1 MNVLITGASSGFGKE
16 TAIALAESGH
26 TIFAAMRCLQ
36 GKNESSATQLL
47 ELSATLSGQII
58 PIEMD
63 VSSDKSVEKAVSA
76 VLSQITGSLDV
87 VINNAGVYLGGLNE
101 TISLPQVEQMFNINV
116 FGAVRVMRIVLPT
129 FRQQGKGTIINVT
142 SSMSKLVLPLSG
154 LYTASKAALEAL
166 SESYAYELAPL
177 GIETLILQPG
187 SFNTGIMN
195 KSPRPDDGEK
205 SSGYSETLNQAERMN
220 QQYVNLVEDSFINNS
235 PRLVAGSIVDLLAI
249 PYGERPLR
257 TLVDPSGLGEQVKV
271 LNSHIEQSQQTF
283 LRSVGCENM
292 IQIQGA

>member
-26 TIFAAMRCLQ
+26 TIFAAMRSLQ
-36 GKNESSATQLL
+36 GKNKNSADHLL
-47 ELSATLSGQII
+47 ELSATLTGQII

-87 VINNAGVYLGGLNE
+87 VINNAGVYIGGLNE
-101 TISLPQVEQMFNINV
+101 TISLPQVEQTFNVNLL
-116 FGAVRVMRIVLPT
+116 GAVRVMRTVLPT

-142 SSMSKLVLPLSG
+142 SSLSKLVLPLSG

-195 KSPRPDDGEK
+195 KSQRPDDGEK
-205 SSGYSETLNQAERMN
+205 SSGYCETLNQAERIS
-220 QQYVNLVEDSFINNS
+220 QQYINLVKDSFINNS
-235 PRLVAGSIVDLLAI
+235 PRFVADSIVDLLAI
-249 PYGERPLR
+249 PYGERPFR

-283 LRSVGCENM
+283 MQSVGCENM
-292 IQIQGA
+292 MQIKGA